1 MRALPEGS
9 GPPGRRARRI
19 RKTSPFAVIWLIG
32 IWLLLW
38 GSVDPLAVVSG
49 VVLTFALL
57 WGTPQP
63 AVETGLRVRPIAVVV
78 LLAVV
83 TVDLLI
89 SSARV
94 GWQVVT
100 PGLPPS
106 EIFSVPLRVR
116 GGLMITLVAI
126 CVTAVPGSTVID
138 ALPDEG
144 LLEIHVFDASAPD
157 AERRIHNDVRRMERW
172 ITAAFGSKAERQRAR
187 EG

>member
-1 MRALPEGS
+1 MRASPETS
-9 GPPGRRARRI
+9 GPRGRRI

-63 AVETGLRVRPIAVVV
+63 AVETGLRVRPIAVLV
-78 LLAVV
+78 LLGVV
-83 TVDLLI
+83 TLDLLV

-106 EIFSVPLRVR
+106 EIFAVPLRVR

-157 AERRIHNDVRRMERW
+157 AEQKIHRDVRRLERW
-172 ITAAFGSKAERQRAR
+172 ITAAFGSKAERQRAA

>member
-1 MRALPEGS
+1 MRALLERY
-9 GPPGRRARRI
+9 GPRSRRI
-19 RKTSPFAVIWLIG
+19 RATSPFAVVWLIG

-38 GSVDPLAVVSG
+38 GSVDPLALVSG
-49 VVLTFALL
+49 VLLTFALL

-63 AVETGLRVRPIAVVV
+63 AVETGLRVRPIAIVV

-83 TVDLLI
+83 TRDLLV

-126 CVTAVPGSTVID
+126 CVTAVPGSTVVD
-138 ALPDEG
+138 ALPEEG

-157 AERRIHNDVRRMERW
+157 AEQKIRDDVRRLERW
-172 ITAAFGSKAERQRAR
+172 VTAAFGSKAERRLVR